1 MSVVEVVTGARLHF
15 GLICGEPLSAN
26 RFGGIGLMLRQPCWR
41 VSAERSETLSCSATS
56 IDVRQRIEQ
65 TLPAISRN
73 TGLSGLRIAVD
84 EELSFHRGLGAG
96 TQLLLAVAT
105 AAGIVAGQPRPIDSR
120 NLAHELNRSRRSAV
134 GTFGFDRGGLIIDGG
149 QTVDGPDR
157 QLQKHELPESWR
169 VVLISPVGDAGLSGT
184 AEESV
189 FQEESWM
196 SGSIVER
203 QVELL
208 HGSILPAVQK
218 GDFAGFREALGTYG
232 RNAGSF
238 FALQQGG
245 IYSSAVVRQMS
256 EMQELKDLQPV
267 QSSWGPTVAVFA
279 KSVQHA
285 EEIVERIQQTTV
297 APQLT
302 CQITE
307 PLNCGATVRTIAP
320 EASDQVVR
328 G

>member
-15 GLICGEPLSAN
+15 GLICGAPASAN

-41 VSAERSETLSCSATS
+41 IQTERSPTFSCSATS
-56 IDVRQRIEQ
+56 SHIHQRIEQ
-65 TLPAISRN
+65 TFRTISGN

-84 EELSFHRGLGAG
+84 AELAFHRGLGAG
-96 TQLLLAVAT
+96 TQLALAVAT
-105 AAGIVAGQPRPIDSR
+105 AAGIVAGQPRPLDSQDVS
-120 NLAHELNRSRRSAV
+120 HQLNRSRRSAV
-134 GTFGFDRGGLIIDGG
+134 GTFGFDHGGLIVDAG
-149 QTVDGPDR
+149 QTVEGSAR
-157 QLQKHELPESWR
+157 HLQKHQLPTAWR

-184 AEESV
+184 QEESV
-189 FQEESWM
+189 FQEGRGM
-196 SGSIVER
+196 SASVVDRQMDLINGSI
-203 QVELL
+203 
-208 HGSILPAVQK
+208 IPAVK
-218 GDFAGFREALGTYG
+218 AADFETFSEALGMYG